1 MLDKVSRMWSQQVD
15 SLIFSACGS
24 EIRRY
29 VEPKTASEHI
39 VVIIILLL
47 WRFMVQYLV
56 FARVCGGK
64 QRHERMND
72 WIRGSAQDFGALC
85 S

>member
-1 MLDKVSRMWSQQVD
+1 MH

-24 EIRRY
+24 EFRRD
-29 VEPKTASEHI
+29 VKPNTASEHI
-39 VVIIILLL
+39 VVIVIFLL

-56 FARVCGGK
+56 FAYVCGGK

-72 WIRGSAQDFGALC
+72 WSGGSDIVFLA
-85 S
+85 